1 MSVPDELRREIA
13 ALRERISALSAAS
26 LRISA
31 SLDLETVLREVVESA
46 RSLTGARFGAIAT
59 IDEAGAPQD
68 FVTSGFTEEQHLAMA
83 EWSEGPRLF
92 EHFRDLEGPLRI
104 ADVPA
109 YVQALGFPT
118 DRLPSKTFQGT
129 PMRHRGVH
137 VGNFYLVEKE
147 GGEPFTDEDEEIL
160 VLFASQAA
168 TAIANART
176 YRAEQRARADLEA
189 LIETS
194 PVGVVVFDV
203 GTGRPVSLNREARR
217 IVESLC
223 APGQSAEQL
232 LEVITYRRADGRE
245 IALDQLPLA
254 GALSGAETVRAEE
267 IALSVPDGRSITTL
281 VNATPIHAEDGAV
294 ASVVVTMQ
302 DLAPLEELERQRAEF
317 LGMVSHEL
325 RVPLTSIKGSTG
337 ALLGGVR
344 NFAPAET
351 REFIRIVDGQADRMI
366 GLIAD
371 LLDAGRI
378 DTGTLSVSP
387 EPSEVA
393 VLVDR
398 ARTTFLSGG
407 GRHTV
412 TIDLPPDLPR
422 VMADRQ
428 RVEQVLNNLLANAA
442 RQAPESSP
450 IRIAAERDGM
460 HVAVSVADEGRG
472 IPPERLAQLFRKY
485 SGAAGGETGTGAGTG
500 GSGLGLAICKGLVEA
515 HGGRIR
521 AESAGPGLGA
531 RFTFTLPVAGQAGAG
546 TASGAAPG
554 RPAPRQGREPDRIL
568 VVDDDPQ
575 TLRHVRDTL
584 AEAGF
589 SPLVTGDHGALGQI
603 IRTEKPAL
611 VLLDLMLPG
620 TDGIELM
627 RTVPELAD
635 LPVIFISG
643 YGRDETIARALEAG
657 ASDYIVKPFSPT
669 ELTARIRAALRR
681 RADPQPFVLG
691 DLAIDYDRRQ
701 VTVAGRE
708 VELTPTEYELL
719 RILSLNAGR
728 VTTSETLLDRIWAGR
743 SNGDTKVVRAFVK
756 QLRQKLGDDAANP
769 AWIFNVRGVG
779 YRMPRPVAPGE
790 P

>member
-1 MSVPDELRREIA
+1 MAEFY
-13 ALRERISALSAAS
+13 
-26 LRISA
+26 
-31 SLDLETVLREVVESA
+31 SA
-46 RSLTGARFGAIAT
+46 RGWEI
-59 IDEAGAPQD
+59 P
-68 FVTSGFTEEQHLAMA
+68 
-83 EWSEGPRLF
+83 
-92 EHFRDLEGPLRI
+92 PL
-104 ADVPA
+104 PWTN
-109 YVQALGFPT
+109 LSP
-118 DRLPSKTFQGT
+118 
-129 PMRHRGVH
+129 
-137 VGNFYLVEKE
+137 
-147 GGEPFTDEDEEIL
+147 PF
-160 VLFASQAA
+160 S
-168 TAIANART
+168 
-176 YRAEQRARADLEA
+176 
-189 LIETS
+189 
-194 PVGVVVFDV
+194 
-203 GTGRPVSLNREARR
+203 
-217 IVESLC
+217 
-223 APGQSAEQL
+223 
-232 LEVITYRRADGRE
+232 
-245 IALDQLPLA
+245 
-254 GALSGAETVRAEE
+254 
-267 IALSVPDGRSITTL
+267 
-281 VNATPIHAEDGAV
+281 
-294 ASVVVTMQ
+294 
-302 DLAPLEELERQRAEF
+302 
-317 LGMVSHEL
+317 
-325 RVPLTSIKGSTG
+325 

-412 TIDLPPDLPR
+412 TLDLPPDLPR

-485 SGAAGGETGTGAGTG
+485 SGAAGGETAADTG

-521 AESAGPGLGA
+521 AESAGPGRGA
-531 RFTFTLPVAGQAGAG
+531 RFTFTLPMAGQAGAG
-546 TASGAAPG
+546 VPGPAPSTAPG
-554 RPAPRQGREPDRIL
+554 RPAPRQGREPDGIL
-568 VVDDDPQ
+568 VVDDDPH

-584 AEAGF
+584 AEAGY
-589 SPLVTGDHGALGQI
+589 SSLVTGDPGELGQI

-627 RTVPELAD
+627 QNVPELAE

-657 ASDYIVKPFSPT
+657 AADYIVKPFSPT

-681 RADPQPFVLG
+681 RADPEPFVLG
-691 DLAIDYDRRQ
+691 DLAIDYDRRL
-701 VTVAGRE
+701 VTMAGRE
-708 VELTPTEYELL
+708 VELTATEYELL
-719 RILSLNAGR
+719 RALALNAPDGSR
-728 VTTSETLLDRIWAGR
+728 
-743 SNGDTKVVRAFVK
+743 
-756 QLRQKLGDDAANP
+756 P
-769 AWIFNVRGVG
+769 
-779 YRMPRPVAPGE
+779 PRRC
-790 P
+790 